1 MAGRTDNR
9 NYKFEETDQYSS
21 VDTFELLRYGVE
33 TCNIPM
39 IDMKLRIGMKYLLQ
53 INSICLRFEP
63 LWEEIWCLYGI
74 FPWRNCLVKTLV
86 H

>member
-53 INSICLRFEP
+53 INIFVRFEFTSLTGDLVP
-63 LWEEIWCLYGI
+63 L
-74 FPWRNCLVKTLV
+74 RNISLKELLS
-86 H
+86 

>member
-39 IDMKLRIGMKYLLQ
+39 IDMKLRIGMKLLFVWDL
-53 INSICLRFEP
+53 NLFEKRFGAFMKYFLE
-63 LWEEIWCLYGI
+63 GI
-74 FPWRNCLVKTLV
+74 A
-86 H
+86 

>member
-53 INSICLRFEP
+53 INICLRFEP
-63 LWEEIWCLYGI
+63 LWEEIWCLYEI

>member
-39 IDMKLRIGMKYLLQ
+39 IDMKLRIGIWNIYFKLLFVWDLNLFEKRFGAFMKYFL
-53 INSICLRFEP
+53 E
-63 LWEEIWCLYGI
+63 GI
-74 FPWRNCLVKTLV
+74 A
-86 H
+86 